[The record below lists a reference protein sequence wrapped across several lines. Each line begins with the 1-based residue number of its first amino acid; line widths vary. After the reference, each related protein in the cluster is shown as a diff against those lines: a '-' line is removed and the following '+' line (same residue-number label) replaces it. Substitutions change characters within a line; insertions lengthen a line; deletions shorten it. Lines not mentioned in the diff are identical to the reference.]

1 MKKSFEIES
10 DCLEIIRRIQEI
22 DKDYFVKFCIDDH
35 TFELHHRTQYGGTFC
50 LTFPFDALDERC
62 VDYVRKTQA
71 QNSEKLFAEM
81 EKENELLRK
90 RQEKEVLKDFEEK
103 FYDT

>member
-10 DCLEIIRRIQEI
+10 DCLEIIRRIQQM
-22 DKDYFVKFCIDDH
+22 DSDYFVKYNIDDH
-35 TFELHHRTQYGGTFC
+35 AFELHNRAQFGGTYC

-62 VDYVRKTQA
+62 VDYVRKTRV
-71 QNSEKLFAEM
+71 QNSDALFDEM
-81 EKENELLRK
+81 ERENELLKK

-103 FYDT
+103 LYES